1 MFGNNSNYFIIILIM
16 LLLFSGD
23 GEIKG
28 CESVILITTVIA
40 MLLCDR
46 QIYPVR

>member
-1 MFGNNSNYFIIILIM
+1 MFGNNSNYLILLIM

-28 CESVILITTVIA
+28 CESVILITTVVA
-40 MLLCDR
+40 MLLCDQQR
-46 QIYPVR
+46 YIVR